1 MYYKFRN
8 KLIEQDLDMGGMTP
22 IGIVDGIIVFYR
34 KDITGDN
41 YNYIRMYEIATDTWT
56 IVGRRINDFDNLH
69 FSFQTPDRKIYM
81 VTSNGVFYYDF
92 RTASEVDGSSKI
104 PFATNVA
111 KVVSTSNKLFII
123 FENDW
128 YVLMDA
134 TI

>member
-1 MYYKFRN
+1 
-8 KLIEQDLDMGGMTP
+8 MTP